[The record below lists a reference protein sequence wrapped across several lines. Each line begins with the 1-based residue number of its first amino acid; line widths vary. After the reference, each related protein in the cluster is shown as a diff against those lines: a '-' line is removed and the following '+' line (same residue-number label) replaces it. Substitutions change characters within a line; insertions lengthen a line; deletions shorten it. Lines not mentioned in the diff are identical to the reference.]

1 MQDKIDINTIRDLS
15 LRVSAY
21 KYASKMLG
29 DSPCK
34 ACNKFNT
41 PDGIL
46 DINTYSEF
54 VECVDNLSCDAIKE
68 YCEKYDNYVRQY
80 LEEHECNN
88 N

>member
-1 MQDKIDINTIRDLS
+1 MEDKIDINTMRDLN
-15 LRVSAY
+15 LKVSAY
-21 KYASKMLG
+21 KYASDMLG

-41 PDGIL
+41 PDGLL
-46 DINTYSEF
+46 DISRYSEF

-68 YCEKYDNYVRQY
+68 YYNKYNIYVKQY
-80 LEEHECNN
+80 LEEHERNN

>member
-1 MQDKIDINTIRDLS
+1 MQDKININTIRELS

-21 KYASKMLG
+21 KYASEMLG

-41 PDGIL
+41 SDGLL
-46 DINTYSEF
+46 DISRYSEF
-54 VECVDNLSCDAIKE
+54 MECVDNFSCDAIKE
-68 YCEKYDNYVRQY
+68 YCKKYDNYVKQY

>member
-1 MQDKIDINTIRDLS
+1 MEDKIDINTIRDLS

-21 KYASKMLG
+21 KYASDMLG
-29 DSPCK
+29 DAPCK

-46 DINTYSEF
+46 DINRYSEF
-54 VECVDNLSCDAIKE
+54 IECVDNLSCDAIKE
-68 YCEKYDNYVRQY
+68 YCDKYDNYVKQY
-80 LEEHECNN
+80 LEEHERNN